1 MLRTPT
7 HFVEIGTNTTKSSTP
22 LIQKLQHQH
31 QHQLHSAPGTKYHYH
46 EQYSKIVDNQQVC
59 HSTKK
64 QQLQTSKNIN
74 KLKKKNKSS
83 SSSSSSNAT
92 STSISSVSSVDSA
105 STNTTISNCS
115 NTTTT
120 SSPPPSLTFKE
131 HLLSRGL
138 LSGSPFSFM
147 RLKKAKNAAAV
158 TTKTTELRKTSKRF
172 VDFVDCSSNN
182 NSNSSGTNDDSSY
195 RKLSKTGAKIA
206 ASVTSA
212 TTEVKPS
219 IATTETKSTPTATRT
234 TGYFANILSSSGSSS
249 SNSNTSSKNNSSS
262 SHSSNTKNIHNN
274 NNSNIL
280 NNNTNNNYLN
290 SYTTTKA
297 LSASSKTNKSPSSTK
312 SSADPQSVV
321 ATQYHTSTILPFVSF
336 TNTVVAPPTLVATA
350 VASPP
355 IANAATATTTTTTT
369 ATMSPTTQAPPAART
384 SLFDSCHRKIRL
396 IGGGPVA
403 FLGGLVAKAR
413 RKERDG
419 DQNSTDTKL
428 YLEESVLE
436 RKLPEADLKALVDLP
451 AGLDYNEW
459 LASHTLALFE
469 HVNLVYGTIS
479 EFCTTS
485 GCPDMT
491 GPGNRTYLWFDE
503 KGKKTRVAAPQYID
517 YVMTFT
523 QKTVSDESIFPTK
536 YANEFPSSFESIAR
550 KILRLQFH
558 VIAHLYAAHFRE
570 IALLG
575 LHTHLNLTFAHLT
588 ALHRRFNLID
598 EKETDVLRDLEVALR
613 LTDDITS
620 SAGGGGGSES
630 GDTTMSSTA
639 GDSAKQGGED
649 VNSVQH
655 NNTTTTLSLIDG
667 GGPICTQPEAGT
679 KPPQFGVGGGGGL
692 IGGILGDLS
701 SGEFGDTM
709 HYCTSA
715 VPAPSTNCSAT
726 SLLQNTTP
734 STCNT
739 MNGTCSVAADQQHTP
754 AALGGGGGG
763 SGGGG
768 GNNGN
773 NGAGA
778 FHQHNNNNHVTQPH
792 HHHPHHHHAVHHH
805 HHHPNHFAPNTGLIQ
820 CNASNAPTAT
830 AATTSTTTA

>member
-1 MLRTPT
+1 M
-7 HFVEIGTNTTKSSTP
+7 TNT
-22 LIQKLQHQH
+22 L
-31 QHQLHSAPGTKYHYH
+31 
-46 EQYSKIVDNQQVC
+46 NFMMCVC
-59 HSTKK
+59 
-64 QQLQTSKNIN
+64 
-74 KLKKKNKSS
+74 
-83 SSSSSSNAT
+83 
-92 STSISSVSSVDSA
+92 V
-105 STNTTISNCS
+105 
-115 NTTTT
+115 
-120 SSPPPSLTFKE
+120 
-131 HLLSRGL
+131 
-138 LSGSPFSFM
+138 
-147 RLKKAKNAAAV
+147 
-158 TTKTTELRKTSKRF
+158 
-172 VDFVDCSSNN
+172 
-182 NSNSSGTNDDSSY
+182 
-195 RKLSKTGAKIA
+195 
-206 ASVTSA
+206 
-212 TTEVKPS
+212 
-219 IATTETKSTPTATRT
+219 
-234 TGYFANILSSSGSSS
+234 
-249 SNSNTSSKNNSSS
+249 
-262 SHSSNTKNIHNN
+262 
-274 NNSNIL
+274 
-280 NNNTNNNYLN
+280 
-290 SYTTTKA
+290 
-297 LSASSKTNKSPSSTK
+297 
-312 SSADPQSVV
+312 
-321 ATQYHTSTILPFVSF
+321 
-336 TNTVVAPPTLVATA
+336 
-350 VASPP
+350 
-355 IANAATATTTTTTT
+355 
-369 ATMSPTTQAPPAART
+369 
-384 SLFDSCHRKIRL
+384 
-396 IGGGPVA
+396 
-403 FLGGLVAKAR
+403 KAR

-613 LTDDITS
+613 LTDDTTS
-620 SAGGGGGSES
+620 SAGGGDGSS
-630 GDTTMSSTA
+630 QSDSTA
-639 GDSAKQGGED
+639 GSMMSSSSAAGDSGKQCGED

-655 NNTTTTLSLIDG
+655 NNTAASLIDG
-667 GGPICTQPEAGT
+667 GGVPICTQPEAGT
-679 KPPQFGVGGGGGL
+679 KSQQFGGVGGGGGL

-715 VPAPSTNCSAT
+715 VPASSTNCSVT
-726 SLLQNTTP
+726 NPLQNTTP
-734 STCNT
+734 STCNS
-739 MNGTCSVAADQQHTP
+739 MNGTCSAAD
-754 AALGGGGGG
+754 GGGGGG
-763 SGGGG
+763 VTA
-768 GNNGN
+768 NGN

-778 FHQHNNNNHVTQPH
+778 FHQHNNNNHVTQH
-792 HHHPHHHHAVHHH
+792 HLHHHPHHHHAVHHH
-805 HHHPNHFAPNTGLIQ
+805 HHHPNHFAQNTGLIQ